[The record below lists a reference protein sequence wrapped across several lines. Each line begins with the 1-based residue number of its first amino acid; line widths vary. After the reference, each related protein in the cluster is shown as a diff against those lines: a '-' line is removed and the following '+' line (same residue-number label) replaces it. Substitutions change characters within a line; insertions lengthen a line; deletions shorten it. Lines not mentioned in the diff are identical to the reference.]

1 MVEEKTLKE
10 KLLQFAVQV
19 KEITKKPNYYE
30 FVHKVLPMFFFKSSK
45 YFKETF
51 KSSEYPF
58 ELMVTG
64 LYEVFAE
71 DFKKFPPG
79 VSWFGDV
86 TEDIK
91 AFVLEMP
98 EPKRVTEPYFVA
110 FVFQFEKGSLKPR
123 YFVLE
128 KSFQLFPDDPP
139 AVLCEWTEEGV
150 HNNYMWLRIES
161 LTIKDFCEGIK
172 KVIKE
177 GER

>member
-1 MVEEKTLKE
+1 MPEEKTLKE

-45 YFKETF
+45 YFKEAC
-51 KSSEYPF
+51 KSSECPL
-58 ELMVTG
+58 ELMITAFCK
-64 LYEVFAE
+64 VFAK
-71 DFKKFPPG
+71 DFGEFFPPF
-79 VSWFGDV
+79 SWFGDV